1 MSRNALRRLLAVPT
15 AVALLAI
22 PAIAAAHA
30 PLDSSTPA
38 AGANLDTPPT
48 RVTLTFG
55 GDSGGELN
63 PDGSSFTVTNAG
75 GATVGTGKVDLT
87 VADRNVMSAD
97 VTISDPGIY
106 TVKWTS
112 QSIDGASLSGS
123 FSFGYKATEAIPAA
137 SGGEDHDHDGGTPD
151 TSVAVPTGTGSAPLA
166 ILGGLLLVASGTLVG
181 RQLLFARRADSR

>member
-1 MSRNALRRLLAVPT
+1 LSRNIVRRLLAVPT

-30 PLDSSTPA
+30 PLQTSTPA
-38 AGANLDTPPT
+38 AGANLDTAPSK
-48 RVTLTFG
+48 VTLTFS

-63 PDGSSFTVTNAG
+63 PDGSKFTVTSAA
-75 GATVGTGKVDLT
+75 GATVGTGKVDLN
-87 VADRNVMSAD
+87 VADRNVMTGD
-97 VTISDPGIY
+97 VTITDPGVY

-112 QSIDGASLSGS
+112 QSIDGASLDGS

-151 TSVAVPTGTGSAPLA
+151 TSVAVTPAGGSASLA
-166 ILGGLLLVASGTLVG
+166 ALGSLLLLASGA
-181 RQLLFARRADSR
+181 LLTRRLLSIRAR